1 MLLIFFTLLLGS
13 FSLFKRYYP
22 VRDIPYYRLDQCLT
36 KEGIALLDVRDYNVS
51 CHCEI
56 PGAINLPIPYI
67 NRHIKDIPYNE
78 IHLVA
83 SSSLEKNVGIR
94 MLRKK
99 GFKIVGFSMPDCQC
113 VK

>member
-1 MLLIFFTLLLGS
+1 MLLIFLTLLLGS
-13 FSLFKRYYP
+13 FPLFKRYYP
-22 VRDIPYYRLDQCLT
+22 IRHIPYYRLNQCLP
-36 KEGIALLDVRDYNVS
+36 KEGTALLDVRDYNDS

-56 PGAINLPIPYI
+56 PGANNLPIPYI
-67 NRHIKDIPYNE
+67 NRHIKDIPYNQ

-99 GFKIVGFSMPDCQC
+99 GFKMVFQCLIAIV
-113 VK
+113 

>member
-1 MLLIFFTLLLGS
+1 MLLIFLTLLLVS
-13 FSLFKRYYP
+13 FPLFKRYYP
-22 VRDIPYYRLDQCLT
+22 IKNIPCYHLDQCLP
-36 KEGIALLDVRDYNVS
+36 KEGIALLDVRDYNDS

-67 NRHIKDIPYNE
+67 NRHINDIPYNQ

-83 SSSLEKNVGIR
+83 SSSLEKNVGVR
-94 MLRKK
+94 LLRKK
-99 GFKIVGFSMPDCQC
+99 GFKIVGFSMPDCHC